1 MTEITRQ
8 EDIADETADV
18 FETLSRIL
26 ELTAQTNVSRNEL
39 ILEVFN
45 ILFIGCLITI
55 EPTSAFRKL

>member
-8 EDIADETADV
+8 EDIADETTDV

-55 EPTSAFRKL
+55 

>member
-8 EDIADETADV
+8 EDIADETAHV

-55 EPTSAFRKL
+55 